1 MIADSELRRISRLAS
16 KMKRLGIL
24 NYKSGDMEITLSPQ
38 ALVLVPRKRRKN
50 FKYKEAEEDEDQEQD
65 APEVMAEAQRLGM
78 SVEEY
83 KILTWNNP
91 PV

>member
-1 MIADSELRRISRLAS
+1 MIADSELRRIGRLAS

-50 FKYKEAEEDEDQEQD
+50 LKLREAEEDDEQD
-65 APEVMAEAQRLGM
+65 QDSPEVVSEAQRLGM